1 MEKREL
7 ITSLNTSIELNKFIK
22 SDTLFCWYKT
32 DRINGHLSEL
42 RSIVGTINGV
52 IEQIPAYTSE
62 ELKWLLI
69 SFIEDVS
76 YSYEENHFYYIDWEA
91 PLLND
96 KALPKVHTFSNEV
109 EARANLL
116 IYLLKIKN
124 KKL

>member
-22 SDTLFCWYKT
+22 NDTLFCWYKT

-42 RSIVGTINGV
+42 RSIVGTISNV
-52 IEQIPAYTSE
+52 VEQIPAYTSE

-96 KALPKVHTFSNEV
+96 KQLPKVHTFSNEV

-116 IYLLKIKN
+116 IYLLKIKQ

>member
-1 MEKREL
+1 M
-7 ITSLNTSIELNKFIK
+7 
-22 SDTLFCWYKT
+22 
-32 DRINGHLSEL
+32 INGHFSEL

-69 SFIEDVS
+69 PFIEDVS

-116 IYLLKIKN
+116 IYILKIKN